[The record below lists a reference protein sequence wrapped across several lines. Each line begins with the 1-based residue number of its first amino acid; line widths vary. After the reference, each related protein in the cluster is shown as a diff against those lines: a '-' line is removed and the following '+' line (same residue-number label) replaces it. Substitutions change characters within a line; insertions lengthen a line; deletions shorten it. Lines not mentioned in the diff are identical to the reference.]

1 MMVHVLPHRDFVQ
14 VKYEMLQVKYVDLG
28 NGSDPIVLSATNMST
43 HIQRIDNSV
52 WNEPVIGTA
61 EGGPYDLLSSQCALP
76 LVGGPELYGMMF
88 SGTECD
94 VFRLKPG
101 VGQYIAIPATLTS
114 GDFLL
119 AYFYLRSIHLHFF
132 QTSPNV
138 FLCSLWLP
146 PVPVWARRIK

>member
-1 MMVHVLPHRDFVQ
+1 MMVHVLPRRDFVQ

-94 VFRLKPG
+94 LRQIIC
-101 VGQYIAIPATLTS
+101 GQKLVQES
-114 GDFLL
+114 
-119 AYFYLRSIHLHFF
+119 
-132 QTSPNV
+132 
-138 FLCSLWLP
+138 
-146 PVPVWARRIK
+146 

>member
-1 MMVHVLPHRDFVQ
+1 MMVHVLPRRDFVQ

-101 VGQYIAIPATLTS
+101 VGQYIAIHATLTDR
-114 GDFLL
+114 DFFLV
-119 AYFYLRSIHLHFF
+119 YFYPSGPFTCIF
-132 QTSPNV
+132 SKP
-138 FLCSLWLP
+138 LP
-146 PVPVWARRIK
+146 IISCVGCG